1 MTQARRGAAE
11 QHPERDGAA
20 QRRGWADGE
29 RPHGRLAGDVIHLGG
44 DAAQRRGSPAHGG
57 RGRLGWLFRLGSELE
72 LEGRR
77 RRVVLVLG
85 QLGYSYI
92 YAMHERMVAWRVGV
106 W

>member
-77 RRVVLVLG
+77 RRVVLG